1 MCFKDFSLCCLSHI
15 GEFKLKRVVV
25 GVFQRLFSLLLVPHW
40 GEMVHLIVYRLW
52 VILLYGMDSQVRD
65 LGLMIDLVLG
75 TRNPKVLLGLSLF
88 FQPSWYSPL
97 VIY

>member
-1 MCFKDFSLCCLSHI
+1 MLRNIKDVAMLKLKRVVVVKCVSKTFLFVCLSHI

-52 VILLYGMDSQVRD
+52 VILLNGMR
-65 LGLMIDLVLG
+65 
-75 TRNPKVLLGLSLF
+75 
-88 FQPSWYSPL
+88 
-97 VIY
+97 